1 MCRCPDAKPPG
12 TPFGDNARMQHL
24 QQVAL
29 DKGLAIPYCRFMKP
43 YLNASEV
50 ARLLNVDRATVTRW
64 IRRGVIQGAQRPGG
78 ARQWRV
84 PLSSYAALV
93 KDEGR

>member
-1 MCRCPDAKPPG
+1 MCW
-12 TPFGDNARMQHL
+12 NLLSARLQHL
-24 QQVAL
+24 QQTAL
-29 DKGLAIPYCRFMKP
+29 DKGLTILYGGVMKS

-50 ARLLNVDRATVTRW
+50 ARLLNVDRATITRW

-84 PLSSYAALV
+84 PLSAYVTLIKHESC
-93 KDEGR
+93 